1 MADFVEIGKTGEFAA
16 ATMKEVSVQ
25 GHNILVASI
34 DGKYYAT
41 DSRCP
46 HLGGNL
52 SEGKLEGTVVTC
64 PRHQS
69 QFDLRDGKV
78 VRWLKG
84 SGFLSAI
91 GKAMKQPTNLK
102 TYEIKID
109 GDRIYIKI

>member
-1 MADFVEIGKTGEFAA
+1 MADYIEVGKISELTES
-16 ATMKEVSVQ
+16 TMKEVSVQ
-25 GHNILVASI
+25 GQNILLAFI
-34 DGKYYAT
+34 GGKYYAT

-91 GKAMKQPTNLK
+91 GKVVKQPTKLK
-102 TYEIKID
+102 TYEIKIE
-109 GDRIYIKI
+109 GDRINIKI